1 MDGRISE
8 LYAIERRVVDIVWT
22 RLRDHELYRMLG
34 MATQAGVRSQLFPYD
49 SLDIEVAYRR
59 RLARLVSPCCIV
71 CRRKL

>member
-22 RLRDHELYRMLG
+22 RLKDKEHYRMQEV
-34 MATQAGVRSQLFPYD
+34 AVNAGVWNTLFPVAQLED
-49 SLDIEVAYRR
+49 DLDDAKREIKRR
-59 RLARLVSPCCIV
+59 APCCFV